1 MIGVD
6 RWIEAELCD
15 GLVNVIRQIK
25 TVLERADPLEVRVF
39 VE

>member
-15 GLVNVIRQIK
+15 ELVDVIRQIE